1 VIGMIKAALRNRR
14 VDTTAPPL
22 LGPDRSPTLKYSED
36 CPLFA
41 VYSTDRLN
49 YPNVMLPTVP
59 NSVGGP
65 QNFNTDCAR
74 QPQAEWDRSDDKPS
88 IRDMKSLLG
97 HTGLDH
103 V

>member
-1 VIGMIKAALRNRR
+1 MIGMIKAALKNRR
-14 VDTTAPPL
+14 VDTTAPPM
-22 LGPDRSPTLKYSED
+22 LGPDRAPTFKQSED

-41 VYSTDRLN
+41 TYSADQLN

-65 QNFNTDCAR
+65 QNFNSDCAR
-74 QPQAEWDRSDDKPS
+74 QPQAEWDRSDNRLS
-88 IRDMKSLLG
+88 IRDMISLLG